1 MNKNKFYEKE
11 ELLRVIFIPINNRLK
26 SEVGSSLVEVKE
38 GEWLYVTFITGS
50 GAIRIKCSTKRIMIT
65 EFSVKISSMTID
77 FILLR
82 FALFLRRNEI
92 QIISVVIR
100 KETRILQDF
109 LENSYQESIFESYGE
124 ESYIELKV
132 GDYIDRFYKK
142 YRNGS
147 F

>member
-1 MNKNKFYEKE
+1 
-11 ELLRVIFIPINNRLK
+11 
-26 SEVGSSLVEVKE
+26 
-38 GEWLYVTFITGS
+38 
-50 GAIRIKCSTKRIMIT
+50 
-65 EFSVKISSMTID
+65 MTID